1 MKYRHDLCWHSLNF
15 SERHAKN
22 FSGWGK
28 KLDEFIGKNYPYE
41 KRVKNI
47 PLNFIAVENLIQLW
61 ILSFVLQNFLLQ
73 SLDGNVLPNDSHGGE
88 WNQARLCVRWKA
100 SRYEERGA
108 RQAIWE
114 EVFYSIFTLL
124 KSCFFFHFYVSYF
137 SKLKDEGFAYH
148 SKIIFKKSRL
158 AKIHHWSFLA
168 VHKLNNNFRAEAEK
182 ALAEAK
188 EKGEAADVDKF
199 ERRLVKASGLVE
211 GGENMERVAGDEG
224 TEWRGQEAAH
234 SDGRACCRGALR
246 GWGAVRCSCQKWEG
260 SNNFSLI

>member
-1 MKYRHDLCWHSLNF
+1 MFYRTIRMVANGIKPVYVFDGKPPDMK
-15 SERHAKN
+15 
-22 FSGWGK
+22 SGELVK
-28 KLDEFIGKNYPYE
+28 RSE
-41 KRVKNI
+41 KRY
-47 PLNFIAVENLIQLW
+47 FIRHL
-61 ILSFVLQNFLLQ
+61 LS
-73 SLDGNVLPNDSHGGE
+73 
-88 WNQARLCVRWKA
+88 WK
-100 SRYEERGA
+100 
-108 RQAIWE
+108 
-114 EVFYSIFTLL
+114 VV
-124 KSCFFFHFYVSYF
+124 FFHFYVSYL